1 MAVDVWILK
10 FNHSL
15 FQLSDWNL
23 FSSLGLAI
31 WAKFLTIV
39 FLQIVLSVCS
49 KIDLFQVYE
58 QIYELL
64 TNRHFR
70 SRFALC
76 SLWSVIFL
84 FLLCVYCTLLAP
96 PPPPPHLQILHT
108 LLFSNPLG
116 RTVYFQKDMK
126 TIPYAKFAGQTE
138 CIMEDSKVVSGK
150 EVRAH
155 PLRLFLIILLYRAML
170 PWDFF
175 WPRTDE
181 SSGVENNSYVH
192 VSERPHSD

>member
-1 MAVDVWILK
+1 M
-10 FNHSL
+10 
-15 FQLSDWNL
+15 
-23 FSSLGLAI
+23 
-31 WAKFLTIV
+31 
-39 FLQIVLSVCS
+39 LSVRS

-64 TNRHFR
+64 TVRYDPLSSYFYYV
-70 SRFALC
+70 SIALC
-76 SLWSVIFL
+76 LP
-84 FLLCVYCTLLAP
+84 P

-155 PLRLFLIILLYRAML
+155 PLHLFLIILLYGAML

-192 VSERPHSD
+192 ASERPHSD

>member
-1 MAVDVWILK
+1 MNIKVQSFSLSTKWLK
-10 FNHSL
+10 FVLKLGFGNMSKVSNNSISANCAFCL
-15 FQLSDWNL
+15 LKNRP
-23 FSSLGLAI
+23 FSSLWTNL
-31 WAKFLTIV
+31 WTFDYPP
-39 FLQIVLSVCS
+39 LS
-49 KIDLFQVYE
+49 FP
-58 QIYELL
+58 
-64 TNRHFR
+64 F
-70 SRFALC
+70 C
-76 SLWSVIFL
+76 SLFVMIRY
-84 FLLCVYCTLLAP
+84 LLISIMCLLHSACTP

-138 CIMEDSKVVSGK
+138 CIMEDSKIISGK
-150 EVRAH
+150 KVRAH

>member
-1 MAVDVWILK
+1 MDIKVQSFSLSTKWLK
-10 FNHSL
+10 FVLKLGFGNMSKVSNNSISANCAFCL
-15 FQLSDWNL
+15 LKNRP
-23 FSSLGLAI
+23 FSSLWTNL
-31 WAKFLTIV
+31 WTFDWPP
-39 FLQIVLSVCS
+39 LSFPFFS
-49 KIDLFQVYE
+49 LFVMIRY
-58 QIYELL
+58 LL
-64 TNRHFR
+64 I
-70 SRFALC
+70 SIMC
-76 SLWSVIFL
+76 
-84 FLLCVYCTLLAP
+84 LLHSACP